1 MQILL
6 HLHSILRWI
15 ILLLIVLVIIN
26 SLIGFTKNK
35 LFTLSDNKL
44 SLYLLIASH
53 TMLLI
58 GLVQYIFGQKGIM
71 LIKNFGMKTVISTTP
86 LRFFAVEHAFTMI
99 LAILLIHIGRV
110 KMKKANNDNS
120 KHKLLFWYTLI
131 ALVLILVRMPWPFMQ
146 AGIAG
151 AWY

>member
-1 MQILL
+1 MGILL

-15 ILLLIVLVIIN
+15 ILLLILLVIIN

-58 GLVQYIFGQKGIM
+58 GLVQYIFGSKGIM
-71 LIKNFGMKTVISTTP
+71 LIKNFGMKTVMSTAP

-99 LAILLIHIGRV
+99 LAILLIHLGRA
-110 KMKKANNDNS
+110 KMKKANNDTS

-131 ALVLILVRMPWPFMQ
+131 ALILIVARMPWPFMQ

-151 AWY
+151 NWY